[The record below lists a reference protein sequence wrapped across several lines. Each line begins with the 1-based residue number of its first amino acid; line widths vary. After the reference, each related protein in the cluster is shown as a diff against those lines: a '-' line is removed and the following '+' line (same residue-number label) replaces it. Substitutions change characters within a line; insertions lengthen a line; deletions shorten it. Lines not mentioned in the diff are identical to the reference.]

1 MKYNCISLS
10 KFLARFGSLQGEA
23 LSQITHDEVKIL
35 FPQFKRTTFE
45 YAKENKELVST
56 GKILMVDDGKK
67 IIPSILPILNEK
79 NDFLLDVLREEDE
92 IKEVDYGEYDYTSMS
107 IYELK
112 QLLDRKF
119 NSTNNSRNAKR
130 ELESR
135 GIIKK
140 KYKREKI
147 KRQSMEEL
155 K

>member
-1 MKYNCISLS
+1 
-10 KFLARFGSLQGEA
+10 
-23 LSQITHDEVKIL
+23 
-35 FPQFKRTTFE
+35 
-45 YAKENKELVST
+45 
-56 GKILMVDDGKK
+56 
-67 IIPSILPILNEK
+67 
-79 NDFLLDVLREEDE
+79 
-92 IKEVDYGEYDYTSMS
+92 MS